1 MRNVFVVGLD
11 DFNLALLASLPE
23 AGEMRF
29 HPIYTEAQIKHRDD
43 FPVRALLRD
52 AREQLQAFPGRVDAV
67 VGYWDFPVSTC
78 LPIIRADA
86 GLSGPTL
93 ESVLRCEHKYWSRVA
108 QQAVIPECIPR
119 FQAVD
124 PFDDASIRRLA
135 IDFPFWIKPV
145 KSVLSNLGFRV
156 EDRQQL
162 DHALSRIRAGIA
174 RYAEPFNY
182 VLGFARLPREIA
194 AVDGYHCIVE
204 AIISDGH
211 QCTVEGFVRD
221 GVVTCYGIVDSL
233 REGPAASSFSRYQ
246 YPSRLPA
253 PVRQRMERISETI
266 MAHVGFDNS
275 PFNIEYYWDPDTDA
289 IRLLEINTRLS
300 KSHAPLF
307 RMVDGVPHYRVM
319 LATAL
324 GEAVSMPHRQGEYPL
339 AAKFM
344 VRRYADARVTRVP
357 DAEAIRAVEAAVP
370 GTRIQ
375 VHPRL
380 GQRLSELRDQDSY
393 SYEVAVVFVGGR
405 DEADLEAK
413 YRRCLDL
420 LDLQL
425 IEEGERP

>member
-11 DFNLALLASLPE
+11 DFNLALMASLPE
-23 AGEMRF
+23 AADMRF
-29 HPIYTEAQIKHRDD
+29 HPLYTAAAIKQRDD

-78 LPIIRADA
+78 LPIIRQDA
-86 GLSGPTL
+86 GLPGPSL
-93 ESVLRCEHKYWSRVA
+93 ESVLKCEHKYWSRRE
-108 QQAVIPECIPR
+108 QQATIPESIPR
-119 FQAVD
+119 FQAID
-124 PFDDASIRRLA
+124 PFDEGSVRRLE

-162 DHALSRIRAGIA
+162 DQALSRIRAGIA

-182 VLGFARLPREIA
+182 VLGFASLPREIA

-204 AIISDGH
+204 AIISEGH
-211 QCTVEGFVRD
+211 QCTVEGFARD
-221 GVVTCYGIVDSL
+221 GKMTCYGIVDSL

-266 MAHVGFDNS
+266 MTRVGFDNS
-275 PFNIEYYWDPDTDA
+275 PFNIEYYWDPHTDA

-307 RMVDGVPHYRVM
+307 QLVDGVPHYRVM
-319 LATAL
+319 LATAM
-324 GEAVSMPHRQGEYPL
+324 GEAVSMPQRRGEYPL

-344 VRRYADARVTRVP
+344 VRRYGDARVSRVP
-357 DAEAIRAVEAAVP
+357 DAQRIREVEQAVP

-375 VHPRL
+375 VHPGA
-380 GQRLSELRDQDSY
+380 GQWLSELRDQDSY
-393 SYEVAVVFVGGR
+393 SYEVAVVSVGGR
-405 DEADLEAK
+405 DGADLEAK
-413 YRRCLDL
+413 YQRCLAL
-420 LDLQL
+420 LELEFV
-425 IEEGERP
+425 EEGESP